1 MTVVEDLA
9 ARQDVAAIE
18 SNAGSD
24 GLQDDDA
31 PESIDEG
38 NAVEATEVGVT
49 NVKGPSLWTLGY
61 TGQGIVI
68 ANQDTGMRWQHAAL
82 RTHYR
87 GWGGSLATSDHNYN
101 WHDSVHARI
110 TNADGGTASSS
121 HGPQLVRLQ
130 PRRSVRRP
138 GPRHAHDRHGRR

>member
-1 MTVVEDLA
+1 MIVAEGDRDLVEDLA
-9 ARQDVAAIE
+9 DRQDVGSIE

-24 GLQDDDA
+24 GLQDDEG
-31 PESIDEG
+31 PESVDEG

-82 RTHYR
+82 GRTTAA
-87 GWGGSLATSDHNYN
+87 GGSLATSDHNYN

-110 TNADGGTASSS
+110 TNAHAGTAAVADS
-121 HGPQLVRLQ
+121 
-130 PRRSVRRP
+130 
-138 GPRHAHDRHGRR
+138 